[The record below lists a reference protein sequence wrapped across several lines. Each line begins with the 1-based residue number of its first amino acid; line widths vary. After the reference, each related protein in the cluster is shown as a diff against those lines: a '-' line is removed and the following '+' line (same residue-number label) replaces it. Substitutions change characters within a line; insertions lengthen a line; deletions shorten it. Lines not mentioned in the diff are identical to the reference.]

1 MVGLVPKGIVQ
12 SLCQVT
18 RRALDPLPHL
28 PAALHSLNSCVLSAA
43 GPEECLNKQMWERG
57 AE

>member
-18 RRALDPLPHL
+18 RRALGLLPHL
-28 PAALHSLNSCVLSAA
+28 PAALHSLNSGVLSAA
-43 GPEECLNKQMWERG
+43 GPEECLQADVGEG
-57 AE
+57 S